1 MSLVIGVE
9 RKRMKVILDIETDG
23 FNPSK
28 IHCIVAKDID
38 TNLVTVFDP
47 DTMYS
52 FNSWAKKVD
61 KFIMHNGLSF
71 DAPVL
76 NRLLGT
82 GITPDKIIDTL
93 ILSQLFN
100 PIREKGHSLKAWG
113 EKLNMLKGGEDVNFS
128 KYDFNMLNYCKQDVE
143 ITHAVYN
150 ELVKESNGFSQESSD
165 LEHNIRLIL
174 DQQEKNGFAFDMMKA
189 QQLLAKLKEDIY
201 DLEQWSLEEFEPTI
215 VEMKTK
221 TKEIPFNIGSRQQIA
236 DRLMKKGWKP
246 KQFTDKKNIIINEAV
261 LKTIKEP
268 ELKLTAERFSKYF
281 LLQKRAVMVE
291 SWIDA
296 CDNDN
301 RVHGKVMTLRTI
313 TGRMAHNSP
322 NMAQVP
328 AVYSPYGKDCRG
340 LWTISDPMKY
350 KLVGTDASG
359 LELRCLAHYLNDTT
373 YTDEILN
380 GDIHTKNMELAGL
393 ANRDQAKTFI
403 YAFLYGAGAEKIGKI
418 VGAGKEQG
426 NSLIKR
432 FLSNLPSLRRLREQ
446 VESVSRRGKIKAID
460 GRYLKVR
467 SPHSALNTLLQGAGA
482 IVCKQWLLHIIT
494 RVYNKKLDAKLVAS
508 VHDEY
513 QFEVANK
520 DVNEFC
526 SITKIA
532 MKETEKTLKLRC
544 PLDNDYKVGVTWAE
558 TH

>member
-1 MSLVIGVE
+1 
-9 RKRMKVILDIETDG
+9 MKVILDIETDG

-28 IHCIVAKDID
+28 IHCIVAKNVD

-100 PIREKGHSLKAWG
+100 PIREKGHSLRAWG

-150 ELVKESNGFSQESSD
+150 ELIKESNGFSQESSD

-221 TKEIPFNIGSRQQIA
+221 TKEISFNIGSRQQIA

-432 FLSNLPSLRRLREQ
+432 FLSNLPSLKRLREQ

>member
-1 MSLVIGVE
+1 
-9 RKRMKVILDIETDG
+9 MKVILDIETDG

-28 IHCIVAKDID
+28 IHCIVAKNVD

-100 PIREKGHSLKAWG
+100 PIREKGHSLRAWG

-150 ELVKESNGFSQESSD
+150 ELIKESNGFSQESSD

-291 SWIDA
+291 SWINA

-432 FLSNLPSLRRLREQ
+432 FLSNLPSLKRLREQ
-446 VESVSRRGKIKAID
+446 VEKVSRRGKIKAID

>member
-1 MSLVIGVE
+1 MIVV
-9 RKRMKVILDIETDG
+9 LDIETDG

-28 IHCIVAKDID
+28 IHCIVAKDVS
-38 TNLVTVFDP
+38 TNTVYVWDSSN
-47 DTMYS
+47 MYG
-52 FNSWAKKVD
+52 FKSWAKDID

-76 NRLLGT
+76 NRLLDAEILPGN
-82 GITPDKIIDTL
+82 IVDTL

-100 PIREKGHSLKAWG
+100 PIREKGHGLKAWG
-113 EKLNMLKGGEDVNFS
+113 EKLNMLKGGEGVNFL
-128 KYDFNMLNYCKQDVE
+128 KYNKAMLDYCKQDVE
-143 ITHAVYN
+143 ITHAVYK
-150 ELVKESNGFSQESSD
+150 ELLKESKGFTKESID
-165 LEHNIRLIL
+165 LEHDIRLII
-174 DQQEKNGFAFDMMKA
+174 DQQEKNGFAFDIRKA
-189 QQLLAKLKEDIY
+189 QELLAKLKDDIY
-201 DLEQWSLEEFEPTI
+201 DLEQWSLEEFDPTI

-236 DRLMKKGWKP
+236 DRLMKRGWKP
-246 KQFTDKKNIIINEAV
+246 KQYTDKKNIIINETV

-291 SWIDA
+291 SWIEA
-296 CDNDN
+296 CDDTN
-301 RVHGKVMTLRTI
+301 RVHGRVMTLRTV

-359 LELRCLAHYLNDTT
+359 LELRCLAHYLNDTN

-380 GDIHTKNMELAGL
+380 GDIHTKNMELAGIKD
-393 ANRDQAKTFI
+393 RDQAKTFI

-426 NSLIKR
+426 NVLINR
-432 FLSNLPSLRRLREQ
+432 FLSNLPSLKRLRSQ
-446 VESVSRRGKIKAID
+446 VENAGYRGKIKAID

-482 IVCKQWLLHIIT
+482 IICKHWLLRIT
-494 RVYNKKLDAKLVAS
+494 HRVYNKKLDVKLVAS

-520 DVNEFC
+520 DVEDFC

-532 MKETEKTLKLRC
+532 MKETENLLKLRC

>member
-1 MSLVIGVE
+1 
-9 RKRMKVILDIETDG
+9 MKVILDIETDG
-23 FNPSK
+23 FNPTVV
-28 IHCIVAKDID
+28 HCIVAKNID
-38 TNLVTVFDP
+38 TNVVTVFDP
-47 DTMYS
+47 NSMYS
-52 FNSWAKKVD
+52 FKNWSKGVD

-76 NRLLGT
+76 NKLLDAEISPG
-82 GITPDKIIDTL
+82 KIIDTL

-100 PIREKGHSLKAWG
+100 PIREKGHGLRAWG
-113 EKLNMLKGGEDVNFS
+113 EKLNMLKGGEGVNFS
-128 KYDFNMLNYCKQDVE
+128 KYNQAMLDYCKQDVE
-143 ITHAVYN
+143 ITHAVYK
-150 ELVKESNGFSQESSD
+150 ELLKESKGFTKESID
-165 LEHNIRLIL
+165 LEHDIRLII
-174 DQQEKNGFAFDMMKA
+174 DQQEKNGFAFNIQKA
-189 QQLLAKLKEDIY
+189 QELLAKLKDDIY

-236 DRLMKKGWKP
+236 DRLMKRGWKP
-246 KQFTDKKNIIINEAV
+246 KQFTDKENIIINEAV

-268 ELKLTAERFSKYF
+268 ELKLTAERFAKYF

-291 SWIDA
+291 SWIEA
-296 CDNDN
+296 CDDSNK
-301 RVHGKVMTLRTI
+301 VHGKVMTLRTI

-328 AVYSPYGKDCRG
+328 ATYSPYGKECRG
-340 LWTISDPMKY
+340 LWTVSDTTKY

-359 LELRCLAHYLNDTT
+359 LELRCLAHYLNDTN

-380 GDIHTKNMELAGL
+380 GDIHTKNMELAGIKD
-393 ANRDQAKTFI
+393 RDQAKTFI

-418 VGAGKEQG
+418 VGAGKQQG
-426 NSLIKR
+426 NVLINR
-432 FLSNLPSLRRLREQ
+432 FLSNLPSLKRLRSQ
-446 VESVSRRGKIKAID
+446 VESAGYKGRIKAID

-482 IVCKQWLLHIIT
+482 IICKHWLLRIIH
-494 RVYNKKLDAKLVAS
+494 RVYNKKLDVKLVAS

-513 QFEVANK
+513 QFEVHNK
-520 DVNEFC
+520 DISEFC
-526 SITKIA
+526 NITKIA
-532 MKETEKTLKLRC
+532 MKETENLLKLRC

>member
-1 MSLVIGVE
+1 
-9 RKRMKVILDIETDG
+9 MKVILDIETDG

-28 IHCIVAKDID
+28 IHCIVAKNVD

-100 PIREKGHSLKAWG
+100 PIREKGHSLRAWG

-150 ELVKESNGFSQESSD
+150 ELIKESNGFSQESSD

-221 TKEIPFNIGSRQQIA
+221 TKEISFNIGSRQQIA

-291 SWIDA
+291 SWINA

-359 LELRCLAHYLNDTT
+359 LELRCLAHYLNDTN

>member
-1 MSLVIGVE
+1 
-9 RKRMKVILDIETDG
+9 
-23 FNPSK
+23 
-28 IHCIVAKDID
+28 
-38 TNLVTVFDP
+38 
-47 DTMYS
+47 MYS
-52 FNSWAKKVD
+52 FNNWAKNVD

-71 DAPVL
+71 DAPVM

-82 GITPDKIIDTL
+82 NITPDKIIDTL

-113 EKLNMLKGGEDVNFS
+113 EKLNMPKGGEDVNFS
-128 KYDFNMLNYCKQDVE
+128 TYDFNMLQYCKQDVE

-150 ELVKESNGFSQESSD
+150 HLVNESKGFSQESVN
-165 LEHNIRLIL
+165 LEHTIRLII
-174 DQQEKNGFAFDMMKA
+174 DQQEKNGFAFNMQKA
-189 QQLLAKLKEDIY
+189 QELLAKLKDDIY
-201 DLEQWSLEEFEPTI
+201 DLEQWALEEFEPTI

-236 DRLMKKGWKP
+236 DRLMKRGWKP

-268 ELKLTAERFSKYF
+268 ELKLTAERFAKYF

-291 SWIDA
+291 SWIEA

-328 AVYSPYGKDCRG
+328 ATYSPYGKDCRG

-359 LELRCLAHYLNDTT
+359 LELRCLAHYLNDTN

-380 GDIHTKNMELAGL
+380 GDIHTKNMELAGIKD
-393 ANRDQAKTFI
+393 RDQAKTFI

-426 NSLIKR
+426 NLLINR
-432 FLSNLPSLRRLREQ
+432 FLSNLPSLKRLRGQ
-446 VESVSRRGKIKAID
+446 VENAGKRGKIKAID

-482 IVCKQWLLHIIT
+482 IICKQWLLHIMK
-494 RVYNKKLDAKLVAS
+494 RVYSKKLDVKLVAS

-513 QFEVANK
+513 QFEVANT
-520 DVNEFC
+520 DVGEFC
-526 SITKIA
+526 NITKVAI
-532 MKETEKTLKLRC
+532 KETETTLKLRC
-544 PLDNDYKVGVTWAE
+544 PLDNDYKVGLTWAE

>member
-1 MSLVIGVE
+1 ME
-9 RKRMKVILDIETDG
+9 QMKVVLDIETDG

-28 IHCIVAKDID
+28 IHCIVAKDIN
-38 TNLVTVFDP
+38 TNTVTIWDSGN
-47 DTMYS
+47 MYG
-52 FNSWAKKVD
+52 FKNWAKGVD
-61 KFIMHNGLSF
+61 TFIMHNGLSF

-76 NRLLGT
+76 NRLLDAEILPGN
-82 GITPDKIIDTL
+82 IVDTL

-113 EKLNMLKGGEDVNFS
+113 EKLNMLKGGEGVNFS
-128 KYDFNMLNYCKQDVE
+128 KYNQAMLDYCKQDVE
-143 ITHAVYN
+143 ITHAVYK
-150 ELVKESNGFSQESSD
+150 ELLKESKGFSKESID
-165 LEHNIRLIL
+165 LEHDIRLIL
-174 DQQEKNGFAFDMMKA
+174 DQQEKNGFAFDIKKA
-189 QQLLAKLKEDIY
+189 QELLAKLKDDIY

-236 DRLMKKGWKP
+236 DRLMKRGWKP
-246 KQFTDKKNIIINEAV
+246 KQFTDKDNIIINEAV

-268 ELKLTAERFSKYF
+268 NLKITAERFAKYF

-291 SWIDA
+291 SWIEA
-296 CDNDN
+296 CDESNK
-301 RVHGKVMTLRTI
+301 VHGKVMTLRTV

-328 AVYSPYGKDCRG
+328 ATYSPYGKECRS
-340 LWTISDPMKY
+340 LWTVSDTTKY

-359 LELRCLAHYLNDTT
+359 LELRCLAHYLNDVS

-380 GDIHTKNMELAGL
+380 GDIHTKNMELAGIK
-393 ANRDQAKTFI
+393 NRDQAKTFI
-403 YAFLYGAGAEKIGKI
+403 YAFLYGAGPDKIGKI

-426 NSLIKR
+426 KMLIKR
-432 FLSNLPSLRRLREQ
+432 FLSNLPALRRLREQ
-446 VESVSRRGKIKAID
+446 VENAGRRGKIKAID

-467 SPHSALNTLLQGAGA
+467 NAHSALNTLLQGAGA
-482 IVCKQWLLHIIT
+482 IICKHWLLRIT
-494 RVYNKKLDAKLVAS
+494 HRVYNKKLDVKLVAS

-520 DVNEFC
+520 DVGEFC
-526 SITKIA
+526 SITKIGI
-532 MKETEKTLKLRC
+532 KETENLLKLRC

>member
-1 MSLVIGVE
+1 
-9 RKRMKVILDIETDG
+9 MKVVLDIETDG

-28 IHCIVAKDID
+28 IHCIVAKDVA
-38 TNLVTVFDP
+38 TNTVYVWDASN
-47 DTMYS
+47 MYG
-52 FNSWAKKVD
+52 FKSWTKDVD

-76 NRLLGT
+76 NRLLGI
-82 GITPDKIIDTL
+82 GIAPDKIIDTL

-100 PIREKGHSLKAWG
+100 PIREKGHSLRAWG

-128 KYDFNMLNYCKQDVE
+128 KYDFNMLKYCKQDVE

-174 DQQEKNGFAFDMMKA
+174 DQQEKNGFAFNMMKA

-201 DLEQWSLEEFEPTI
+201 DLEQWSLEEFQPTI

-291 SWIDA
+291 SWINA

>member
-1 MSLVIGVE
+1 
-9 RKRMKVILDIETDG
+9 MKVVLDIETDG

-28 IHCIVAKDID
+28 VHCIVAKDIN
-38 TNLVTVFDP
+38 TNVVTVFDP
-47 DTMYS
+47 STMYS
-52 FNSWAKKVD
+52 FNNWAKQVD

-71 DAPVL
+71 DVPVL
-76 NRLLGT
+76 NRLLNSNILPG
-82 GITPDKIIDTL
+82 DVIDTL

-100 PIREKGHSLKAWG
+100 PIREKGHSLRAWG

-128 KYDFNMLNYCKQDVE
+128 KYDYNMLKYCKQDVE

-150 ELVKESNGFSQESSD
+150 ELVKE
-165 LEHNIRLIL
+165 
-174 DQQEKNGFAFDMMKA
+174 
-189 QQLLAKLKEDIY
+189 IY

-236 DRLMKKGWKP
+236 DRLIKRGWKP
-246 KQFTDKKNIIINEAV
+246 KQFTDKENIIINEAV

-268 ELKLTAERFSKYF
+268 ELKLIAERFAKYF

-291 SWIDA
+291 SWIEA
-296 CDNDN
+296 CDENN
-301 RVHGKVMTLRTI
+301 KVHGRVMTLRTI

-328 AVYSPYGKDCRG
+328 ATYSPYGKECRN
-340 LWTISDPMKY
+340 LWTVSDPTKY

-359 LELRCLAHYLNDTT
+359 LELRCLAHYLNDTN

-380 GDIHTKNMELAGL
+380 GDIHTKNMELAGIK
-393 ANRDQAKTFI
+393 NRDQAKTFI

-426 NSLIKR
+426 NMLIKR
-432 FLSNLPSLRRLREQ
+432 FLSNLPSLKRLREQ
-446 VESVSRRGKIKAID
+446 VETAGRRGRILAID

-467 SPHSALNTLLQGAGA
+467 SAHSALNTLLQGAGA
-482 IVCKQWLLHIIT
+482 IICKHWLLRMTH
-494 RVYNKKLDAKLVAS
+494 RVYNKKLDVKLVAS

-520 DVNEFC
+520 DVGEFC

-532 MKETEKTLKLRC
+532 IKETENLLKLRC
-544 PLDNDYKVGVTWAE
+544 PLDNDYKVGVTWTE

>member
-1 MSLVIGVE
+1 
-9 RKRMKVILDIETDG
+9 MKVVLDIETDG

-28 IHCIVAKDID
+28 IHCIVAKDVS
-38 TNLVTVFDP
+38 TNTVYVWDSSN
-47 DTMYS
+47 MYG
-52 FNSWAKKVD
+52 FKSWTKDVD

-76 NRLLGT
+76 NRLLGI
-82 GITPDKIIDTL
+82 GIAPDKIIDTL

-100 PIREKGHSLKAWG
+100 PIREKGHSLRAWG

-128 KYDFNMLNYCKQDVE
+128 KYDFNMLKYCKQDVE

-150 ELVKESNGFSQESSD
+150 ALVKESNGFSQESSD

-174 DQQEKNGFAFDMMKA
+174 DQQEKNGFAFNMMKA

-201 DLEQWSLEEFEPTI
+201 DLEQWSLEEFKPTI

-291 SWIDA
+291 SWINA

>member
-1 MSLVIGVE
+1 
-9 RKRMKVILDIETDG
+9 MKVILDIETDG

-28 IHCIVAKDID
+28 IHCIVAKNID
-38 TNLVTVFDP
+38 TNVVTVFDP
-47 DTMYS
+47 DSMYS
-52 FNSWAKKVD
+52 FNNWAKNVD

-71 DAPVL
+71 DAPVM

-82 GITPDKIIDTL
+82 NITPDKIIDTL

-128 KYDFNMLNYCKQDVE
+128 TYDFNMLQYCKQDVE

-150 ELVKESNGFSQESSD
+150 HLVTESKGFSQESVN
-165 LEHNIRLIL
+165 LEHTIRLII
-174 DQQEKNGFAFDMMKA
+174 DQQEKNGFAFNMQKA
-189 QQLLAKLKEDIY
+189 QELLAKLKDDIY

-221 TKEIPFNIGSRQQIA
+221 TTEIPFNIGSRQQIA
-236 DRLMKKGWKP
+236 DRLMKRGWKP

-268 ELKLTAERFSKYF
+268 ELKLTAERFAKYF

-291 SWIDA
+291 SWIEA

-328 AVYSPYGKDCRG
+328 ATYSPYGKDCRG

-359 LELRCLAHYLNDTT
+359 LELRCLAHYLNDTN

-380 GDIHTKNMELAGL
+380 GDIHTKNMELAGIKD
-393 ANRDQAKTFI
+393 RDQAKTFI

-426 NSLIKR
+426 NLLINR
-432 FLSNLPSLRRLREQ
+432 FLSNLPSLKRLRGQ
-446 VESVSRRGKIKAID
+446 VENAGKRGKIKAID

-482 IVCKQWLLHIIT
+482 IICKQWLLHIMK
-494 RVYNKKLDAKLVAS
+494 RVYSKKLDAKLVAS

-513 QFEVANK
+513 QFEVANQ
-520 DVNEFC
+520 DVGEFC
-526 SITKIA
+526 NITKVAI
-532 MKETEKTLKLRC
+532 KETETTLKLRC
-544 PLDNDYKVGVTWAE
+544 PLDNDYKVGLTWAE

>member
-1 MSLVIGVE
+1 MQVV
-9 RKRMKVILDIETDG
+9 LDIETDG

-28 IHCIVAKDID
+28 IHCIVVKNID

-47 DTMYS
+47 DHLYS
-52 FNSWAKKVD
+52 FNSWSKNVD

-71 DAPVL
+71 DAPIL

-82 GITPDKIIDTL
+82 NIKPDRIIDTL

-100 PIREKGHSLKAWG
+100 PLRDKGHSLKAWG
-113 EKLNMLKGGEDVNFS
+113 EKLNMLKGGEGVNFLV
-128 KYDFNMLNYCKQDVE
+128 YNQAMLDYCKQDVE
-143 ITHAVYN
+143 ITHAVYKELIN
-150 ELVKESNGFSQESSD
+150 ESKGFSKESVD
-165 LEHNIRLIL
+165 LEHKVRLIL
-174 DQQEKNGFAFDMMKA
+174 NQQENNGFAFNMRKA
-189 QQLLAKLKEDIY
+189 QELRAKLRDDLH

-236 DRLMKKGWKP
+236 DRLIKRGWKP
-246 KQFTDKKNIIINEAV
+246 SQYTDKDNIIMNESV

-268 ELKLTAERFSKYF
+268 SLKVIAERFAKYF
-281 LLQKRAVMVE
+281 LLQKRVVMIE
-291 SWIDA
+291 AWIDA
-296 CDNDN
+296 CQEDE
-301 RVHGKVMTLRTI
+301 RVHGRVMTLRTV

-328 AVYSPYGKDCRG
+328 ATYSPYGKDCRN
-340 LWTISDPMKY
+340 LWTVSDPVRY

-359 LELRCLAHYLNDTT
+359 LELRCLAHYLKDTT

-380 GDIHTKNMELAGL
+380 GDIHTKNMELAGIKD
-393 ANRDQAKTFI
+393 RDQAKTFI
-403 YAFLYGAGAEKIGKI
+403 YAFLYGAGPDKIGKI

-426 NSLIKR
+426 KILIKR
-432 FLSNLPSLRRLREQ
+432 FLSNLPALKRLREQ
-446 VESVSRRGKIKAID
+446 VEDAGKRGRIKAID

-467 SPHSALNTLLQGAGA
+467 SVHSALNTLLQGAGA
-482 IVCKQWLLHIIT
+482 IICKQWLVHIMS
-494 RVYNKKLDAKLVAS
+494 RVYQKNLGVKLVAS

-513 QFEVANK
+513 QFEVLNK
-520 DVNEFC
+520 DVGDFC
-526 SITKIA
+526 AITKIA
-532 MKETEKTLKLRC
+532 MKETEQTLKLRC
-544 PLDNDYKVGVTWAE
+544 PLDNDYKVGTTWTE

>member
-1 MSLVIGVE
+1 MQVV
-9 RKRMKVILDIETDG
+9 LDIETDG

-28 IHCIVAKDID
+28 IHCIVVKNID

-47 DTMYS
+47 DHLYS
-52 FNSWAKKVD
+52 FNSWSKNVD

-71 DAPVL
+71 DAPIL

-82 GITPDKIIDTL
+82 NIKPDRIIDTL

-100 PIREKGHSLKAWG
+100 PLRDKGHSLKAWG
-113 EKLNMLKGGEDVNFS
+113 EKLNMLKGGEGVNFLV
-128 KYDFNMLNYCKQDVE
+128 YNQAMLDYCKQDVE
-143 ITHAVYN
+143 ITHAVYKELIN
-150 ELVKESNGFSQESSD
+150 ESKGFSKESVD
-165 LEHNIRLIL
+165 LEHKVRLIL
-174 DQQEKNGFAFDMMKA
+174 NQQENNGFAFNMRKA
-189 QQLLAKLKEDIY
+189 QELRAKLRDDLH

-236 DRLMKKGWKP
+236 DRLIKRGWKP
-246 KQFTDKKNIIINEAV
+246 SQYTDKDNIIMNESV

-268 ELKLTAERFSKYF
+268 SLKVIAERFAKYF
-281 LLQKRAVMVE
+281 LLQKRVVMIE
-291 SWIDA
+291 AWIDA
-296 CDNDN
+296 CQEDE
-301 RVHGKVMTLRTI
+301 RVHGRVMTLRTV

-328 AVYSPYGKDCRG
+328 ATYSPYGKDCRN
-340 LWTISDPMKY
+340 LWTVSDPVRY

-359 LELRCLAHYLNDTT
+359 LELRCLAHYLKDTT

-380 GDIHTKNMELAGL
+380 GDIHTKNMELAGIKD
-393 ANRDQAKTFI
+393 RDQAKTFI
-403 YAFLYGAGAEKIGKI
+403 YAFLYGAGPDKIGKI

-426 NSLIKR
+426 KILIKR
-432 FLSNLPSLRRLREQ
+432 FLSNLPALKRLREQ
-446 VESVSRRGKIKAID
+446 VEDAGRRGRIKAID

-467 SPHSALNTLLQGAGA
+467 SAHSALNTLLQGAGA
-482 IVCKQWLLHIIT
+482 IICKQWLVHIMS
-494 RVYNKKLDAKLVAS
+494 RVYQKNLGVKLVAS

-513 QFEVANK
+513 QFEVLNK
-520 DVNEFC
+520 DVGDFC
-526 SITKIA
+526 AITKIA
-532 MKETEKTLKLRC
+532 MKETEQTLKLRC
-544 PLDNDYKVGVTWAE
+544 PLDNDYKVGTTWTE

>member
-1 MSLVIGVE
+1 
-9 RKRMKVILDIETDG
+9 
-23 FNPSK
+23 
-28 IHCIVAKDID
+28 
-38 TNLVTVFDP
+38 
-47 DTMYS
+47 
-52 FNSWAKKVD
+52 
-61 KFIMHNGLSF
+61 
-71 DAPVL
+71 
-76 NRLLGT
+76 
-82 GITPDKIIDTL
+82 
-93 ILSQLFN
+93 LFN

-113 EKLNMLKGGEDVNFS
+113 EKLNMLKGGEGVNFS
-128 KYDFNMLNYCKQDVE
+128 KYNQAMLDYCKQDVE
-143 ITHAVYN
+143 ITHAVYK
-150 ELVKESNGFSQESSD
+150 ELLKESKGFSKESID
-165 LEHNIRLIL
+165 LEHDIRLIL
-174 DQQEKNGFAFDMMKA
+174 DQQEKNGFAFDIQKA
-189 QQLLAKLKEDIY
+189 QELLAKLKDDIY

-236 DRLMKKGWKP
+236 DRLMKRGWKP
-246 KQFTDKKNIIINEAV
+246 KQFTDKDNIIINEAV

-268 ELKLTAERFSKYF
+268 NLKITAERFAKYF

-296 CDNDN
+296 CDENN
-301 RVHGKVMTLRTI
+301 KVHGKVMTLRTV

-328 AVYSPYGKDCRG
+328 ATYSPYGKECRS
-340 LWTISDPMKY
+340 LWTVSDTTKY

-359 LELRCLAHYLNDTT
+359 LELRCLAHYLNDVS

-380 GDIHTKNMELAGL
+380 GDIHTKNMELAGIK
-393 ANRDQAKTFI
+393 NRDQAKTFI
-403 YAFLYGAGAEKIGKI
+403 YAFLYGAGPDKIGKI

-426 NSLIKR
+426 KMLIKR
-432 FLSNLPSLRRLREQ
+432 FLSNLPALKRLREQ
-446 VESVSRRGKIKAID
+446 VENAGRRGKIKAID

-467 SPHSALNTLLQGAGA
+467 NAHSALNTLLQGAGA
-482 IVCKQWLLHIIT
+482 IICKHWLLRMTH
-494 RVYNKKLDAKLVAS
+494 RVYYKKLDVKLVAS

-520 DVNEFC
+520 DVGEFC

-532 MKETEKTLKLRC
+532 IKETEDLLKLRC
-544 PLDNDYKVGVTWAE
+544 PLDNDYKVGITWAE

>member
-1 MSLVIGVE
+1 MQVV
-9 RKRMKVILDIETDG
+9 LDIETDG

-28 IHCIVAKDID
+28 IHCIVAKNID

-47 DTMYS
+47 DRLYS
-52 FNSWAKKVD
+52 FNSWSKNVD

-71 DAPVL
+71 DAPIL

-82 GITPDKIIDTL
+82 TIKPDRIIDTL

-100 PIREKGHSLKAWG
+100 PLRDKGHSLKAWG
-113 EKLNMLKGGEDVNFS
+113 EKLNMLKGGDGVNFLV
-128 KYDFNMLNYCKQDVE
+128 YNEAMLDYCKQDVE
-143 ITHAVYN
+143 ITHAVYKELIN
-150 ELVKESNGFSQESSD
+150 ESKGFSKESVD
-165 LEHNIRLIL
+165 LEHKVRLIL
-174 DQQEKNGFAFDMMKA
+174 NQQENNGFAFNMRKA
-189 QQLLAKLKEDIY
+189 QELRAKLRDDLH

-236 DRLMKKGWKP
+236 DRLIKRGWKP
-246 KQFTDKKNIIINEAV
+246 SQYTDKDNIIMNESV

-268 ELKLTAERFSKYF
+268 SLKVIAERFAKYF
-281 LLQKRAVMVE
+281 LLQKRVVMIE
-291 SWIDA
+291 AWIDA
-296 CDNDN
+296 CQEDE
-301 RVHGKVMTLRTI
+301 RVHGRVMTLRTV

-328 AVYSPYGKDCRG
+328 ATYSPYGKDCRN
-340 LWTISDPMKY
+340 LWTVSDPVRY

-359 LELRCLAHYLNDTT
+359 LELRCLAHYLKDTT

-380 GDIHTKNMELAGL
+380 GDIHTKNMELAGIKD
-393 ANRDQAKTFI
+393 RDQAKTFI
-403 YAFLYGAGAEKIGKI
+403 YAFLYGAGPDKIGKI

-426 NSLIKR
+426 KILIKR
-432 FLSNLPSLRRLREQ
+432 FLSNLPALKRLREQ
-446 VESVSRRGKIKAID
+446 VEDAGKRGRIKAID

-467 SPHSALNTLLQGAGA
+467 SVHSALNTLLQGAGA
-482 IVCKQWLLHIIT
+482 IICKQWLVHIMS
-494 RVYNKKLDAKLVAS
+494 RVYQKNLGVKLVAS

-513 QFEVANK
+513 QFEVLNK
-520 DVNEFC
+520 DVGDFC
-526 SITKIA
+526 AITKIA
-532 MKETEKTLKLRC
+532 MKETEQTLKLRC
-544 PLDNDYKVGVTWAE
+544 PLDNDYKVGATWAE

>member
-1 MSLVIGVE
+1 
-9 RKRMKVILDIETDG
+9 MKVVLDIETDG

-38 TNLVTVFDP
+38 TNIVYVWDSSN
-47 DTMYS
+47 MYG
-52 FNSWAKKVD
+52 FKSWAKDVD

-76 NRLLGT
+76 NKLLDADILPGN
-82 GITPDKIIDTL
+82 IVDTL

-113 EKLNMLKGGEDVNFS
+113 EKLNMLKGGKDVNFF
-128 KYDFNMLNYCKQDVE
+128 KYNQAMLDYCKQDVE

-150 ELVKESNGFSQESSD
+150 ELKKESKGFTKESID
-165 LEHNIRLIL
+165 LEHDIRLIL
-174 DQQEKNGFAFDMMKA
+174 DQQEKNGFAFNIRKA
-189 QQLLAKLKEDIY
+189 QELLAKLKDDIY

-236 DRLMKKGWKP
+236 DRLMKRGWKP
-246 KQFTDKKNIIINEAV
+246 KQFTDKDNIIINETV

-268 ELKLTAERFSKYF
+268 ELKLTAERFAKYF

-291 SWIDA
+291 SWIEA
-296 CDNDN
+296 CDKSN
-301 RVHGKVMTLRTI
+301 RVHGKVMTLRTV

-328 AVYSPYGKDCRG
+328 ATYSPYGKECRG
-340 LWTISDPMKY
+340 LWTISDAMNY

-359 LELRCLAHYLNDTT
+359 LELRCLAHYLNDTS

-380 GDIHTKNMELAGL
+380 GDIHTKNMELAGIK
-393 ANRDQAKTFI
+393 NRDQAKTFI

-418 VGAGKEQG
+418 IGAGKEQG
-426 NSLIKR
+426 NVLINR
-432 FLSNLPSLRRLREQ
+432 FLSNLPSLKRLRSQ
-446 VESVSRRGKIKAID
+446 VENAGYRGKIKAID

-467 SPHSALNTLLQGAGA
+467 SAHSALNTLLQGAGA
-482 IVCKQWLLHIIT
+482 IICKHWLLRIT
-494 RVYNKKLDAKLVAS
+494 HRVYNKKLNVKLVAS

-513 QFEVANK
+513 QFEVHNK
-520 DVNEFC
+520 DISEFC

-532 MKETEKTLKLRC
+532 MKETENLLKLRC
-544 PLDNDYKVGVTWAE
+544 PLDNDYKVGTTWAE

>member
-1 MSLVIGVE
+1 
-9 RKRMKVILDIETDG
+9 MKVVLDIETDG

-28 IHCIVAKDID
+28 IHCIVAKDIN
-38 TNLVTVFDP
+38 TNTVTIWDSGN
-47 DTMYS
+47 MYG
-52 FNSWAKKVD
+52 FKNWAKGVD
-61 KFIMHNGLSF
+61 TFIMHNGLSF

-76 NRLLGT
+76 NRLLDAEILPGN
-82 GITPDKIIDTL
+82 IVDTL

-113 EKLNMLKGGEDVNFS
+113 EKLNMLKGGEGVNFS
-128 KYDFNMLNYCKQDVE
+128 KYNQAMLDYCKQDVE
-143 ITHAVYN
+143 ITHAVYK
-150 ELVKESNGFSQESSD
+150 ELLKESKGFSKESID
-165 LEHNIRLIL
+165 LEHDIRLIL
-174 DQQEKNGFAFDMMKA
+174 DQQEKNGFAFDIKKA
-189 QQLLAKLKEDIY
+189 QELLAKLKDDIY
-201 DLEQWSLEEFEPTI
+201 DLDL
-215 VEMKTK
+215 
-221 TKEIPFNIGSRQQIA
+221 A
-236 DRLMKKGWKP
+236 DRLMKRGWKP
-246 KQFTDKKNIIINEAV
+246 KQFTDKDNIIINEAV

-268 ELKLTAERFSKYF
+268 NLKITAERFAKYF

-291 SWIDA
+291 SWIEA
-296 CDNDN
+296 CDESNK
-301 RVHGKVMTLRTI
+301 VHGKVMTLRTV

-328 AVYSPYGKDCRG
+328 ATYSPYGKECRS
-340 LWTISDPMKY
+340 LWTVSDTTKY

-359 LELRCLAHYLNDTT
+359 LELRCLAHYLNDVS

-380 GDIHTKNMELAGL
+380 GDIHTKNMELAGIK
-393 ANRDQAKTFI
+393 NRDQAKTFI
-403 YAFLYGAGAEKIGKI
+403 YAFLYGAGPDKIGKI

-426 NSLIKR
+426 KMLIKR
-432 FLSNLPSLRRLREQ
+432 FLSNLPALRRLREQ
-446 VESVSRRGKIKAID
+446 VENAGRRGKIKAID

-467 SPHSALNTLLQGAGA
+467 NAHSALNTLLQGAGA
-482 IVCKQWLLHIIT
+482 IICKHWLLRIT
-494 RVYNKKLDAKLVAS
+494 HRVYYKKLDVKLVAS

-520 DVNEFC
+520 DVGEFC

-532 MKETEKTLKLRC
+532 IKETENLLKLRC

>member
-1 MSLVIGVE
+1 
-9 RKRMKVILDIETDG
+9 MKVVLDIETDG
-23 FNPSK
+23 FNPTK
-28 IHCIVAKDID
+28 VHCIVAKDIT
-38 TNLVTVFDP
+38 TNTVTVFDP
-47 DTMYS
+47 STMYG
-52 FNSWAKKVD
+52 FNNWAKQVD

-82 GITPDKIIDTL
+82 EIAPGKIIDTL

-113 EKLNMLKGGEDVNFS
+113 EKLNMLKGGEDVNFF
-128 KYDFNMLNYCKQDVE
+128 KYDKAMLDYCKQDVE
-143 ITHAVYN
+143 ITHAVYK
-150 ELVKESNGFSQESSD
+150 ELVKESEGFSQESVD
-165 LEHNIRLIL
+165 LEHDIRLII

-189 QQLLAKLKEDIY
+189 QQLLATLKDDIY

-261 LKTIKEP
+261 LKKIKEP

-291 SWIDA
+291 SWIEA

-322 NMAQVP
+322 NMAQIP
-328 AVYSPYGKDCRG
+328 AVYSPYGKACRG
-340 LWTISDPMKY
+340 LWTVSDITKY

-359 LELRCLAHYLNDTT
+359 LELRCLAHYLNDTN

-393 ANRDQAKTFI
+393 EGRAQAKTFI
-403 YAFLYGAGAEKIGKI
+403 YAFLYGAGPEKIGKI
-418 VGAGKEQG
+418 VGEGRDKG
-426 NSLIKR
+426 NILINR
-432 FLSNLPSLRRLREQ
+432 FLSNLPALKRLRNQ
-446 VESVSRRGKIKAID
+446 VENASRRGKIKAID

-467 SPHSALNTLLQGAGA
+467 STHSALNTLLQGAGA
-482 IVCKQWLLHIIT
+482 IICKQWLLHIIK
-494 RVYNKKLDAKLVAS
+494 RVYNKKLDVKLVAS

-513 QFEVANK
+513 QFEVANE

-532 MKETEKTLKLRC
+532 MKETEKTLNLRC
-544 PLDNDYKVGVTWAE
+544 PLDNDYKVGVTWKE

>member
-1 MSLVIGVE
+1 
-9 RKRMKVILDIETDG
+9 MKVVLDIETDG

-38 TNLVTVFDP
+38 TNIVYVWDSSNIYGFK
-47 DTMYS
+47 
-52 FNSWAKKVD
+52 NWAKGVD
-61 KFIMHNGLSF
+61 TFIMHNGLSF

-76 NRLLGT
+76 NKLLDADILPGN
-82 GITPDKIIDTL
+82 IVDTL

-113 EKLNMLKGGEDVNFS
+113 EKLNMLKGGKDVNFF
-128 KYDFNMLNYCKQDVE
+128 KYNQAMLDYCKQDVE

-150 ELVKESNGFSQESSD
+150 ELKKESKGFTKESID
-165 LEHNIRLIL
+165 LEHDIRLIL
-174 DQQEKNGFAFDMMKA
+174 DQQEKNGFAFNIQKA
-189 QQLLAKLKEDIY
+189 QELLAKLKDDIY

-236 DRLMKKGWKP
+236 DRLMKRGWKP
-246 KQFTDKKNIIINEAV
+246 KQFTDKDNIIINEAV

-268 ELKLTAERFSKYF
+268 ELKLTAERFAKYF

-291 SWIDA
+291 SWIEA
-296 CDNDN
+296 CDKSN
-301 RVHGKVMTLRTI
+301 RVHGKVMTLRTV

-328 AVYSPYGKDCRG
+328 ATYSPYGKECRG
-340 LWTISDPMKY
+340 LWTVSDAMNY

-359 LELRCLAHYLNDTT
+359 LELRCLAHYLNDTS

-380 GDIHTKNMELAGL
+380 GDIHTKNMELAGIK
-393 ANRDQAKTFI
+393 NRDQAKTFI

-418 VGAGKEQG
+418 IGAGKEQG
-426 NSLIKR
+426 NVLINR
-432 FLSNLPSLRRLREQ
+432 FLSNLPSLKRLRSQ
-446 VESVSRRGKIKAID
+446 VENAGYRGKIKAID

-467 SPHSALNTLLQGAGA
+467 SAHSALNTLLQGAGA
-482 IVCKQWLLHIIT
+482 IICKHWLLRIT
-494 RVYNKKLDAKLVAS
+494 HRVYNKKLDVRLVAS

-513 QFEVANK
+513 QFEVHNK
-520 DVNEFC
+520 DISEFC

-532 MKETEKTLKLRC
+532 MKETENLLKLRC
-544 PLDNDYKVGVTWAE
+544 PLDNDYKVGTTWAE

>member
-1 MSLVIGVE
+1 
-9 RKRMKVILDIETDG
+9 MKVVLDIETDG

-28 IHCIVAKDID
+28 IHCIVAKDVS
-38 TNLVTVFDP
+38 TNTVYVWDSSN
-47 DTMYS
+47 MYG
-52 FNSWAKKVD
+52 FKSWTKDVD

-82 GITPDKIIDTL
+82 GIAPDKIIDTL

-100 PIREKGHSLKAWG
+100 PIREKGHSLRAWG

-128 KYDFNMLNYCKQDVE
+128 KYDFNMLKYCKQDVE

-174 DQQEKNGFAFDMMKA
+174 DQQEKNGFAFNMMKA

-201 DLEQWSLEEFEPTI
+201 DLEQWSLEEFKPTI

-291 SWIDA
+291 SWINA

>member
-1 MSLVIGVE
+1 
-9 RKRMKVILDIETDG
+9 MKVVLDIETDG
-23 FNPSK
+23 FNPTK
-28 IHCIVAKDID
+28 VHCIVAKDIT
-38 TNLVTVFDP
+38 TNTVTVFDP
-47 DTMYS
+47 STMYG
-52 FNSWAKKVD
+52 FNNWAKQVD

-82 GITPDKIIDTL
+82 EIAPGKIIDTL

-100 PIREKGHSLKAWG
+100 PIREKGHRLKAWG
-113 EKLNMLKGGEDVNFS
+113 EKLNMLKGGEDVNFF
-128 KYDFNMLNYCKQDVE
+128 KYDKAMLDYCKQDVE
-143 ITHAVYN
+143 ITHAVYK
-150 ELVKESNGFSQESSD
+150 ELVKESEGFSQESVD
-165 LEHNIRLIL
+165 LEHDIRLII

-189 QQLLAKLKEDIY
+189 QQLLATLKDDIY

-261 LKTIKEP
+261 LKKIKEP

-291 SWIDA
+291 SWIEA

-322 NMAQVP
+322 NMAQIP
-328 AVYSPYGKDCRG
+328 AVYSPYGKACRG
-340 LWTISDPMKY
+340 LWTVSDITKY

-359 LELRCLAHYLNDTT
+359 LELRCLAHYLNDTN

-393 ANRDQAKTFI
+393 EGRAQAKTFI
-403 YAFLYGAGAEKIGKI
+403 YAFLYGAGPEKIGKI
-418 VGAGKEQG
+418 VGEGRDKG
-426 NSLIKR
+426 NILINR
-432 FLSNLPSLRRLREQ
+432 FLSNLPALKRLRNQ
-446 VESVSRRGKIKAID
+446 VENASRRGKIKAID

-467 SPHSALNTLLQGAGA
+467 STHSALNTLLQGAGA
-482 IVCKQWLLHIIT
+482 IICKQWLLHIIK
-494 RVYNKKLDAKLVAS
+494 RVYNKKLDVKLVAS

-513 QFEVANK
+513 QFEVANE

-532 MKETEKTLKLRC
+532 MKETEKTLNLRC
-544 PLDNDYKVGVTWAE
+544 PLDNDYKVGVTWKE

>member
-1 MSLVIGVE
+1 
-9 RKRMKVILDIETDG
+9 MKVILDIETDG

-28 IHCIVAKDID
+28 IHCIVAKNVD

-100 PIREKGHSLKAWG
+100 PIREKGHSLRAWG

-221 TKEIPFNIGSRQQIA
+221 TKEISFNIGSRQQIA

-291 SWIDA
+291 SWINA

-432 FLSNLPSLRRLREQ
+432 FLSNLPSLKRLREQ
-446 VESVSRRGKIKAID
+446 VEKVSRRGKIKAID

>member
-1 MSLVIGVE
+1 
-9 RKRMKVILDIETDG
+9 MKVILDIETDG

-28 IHCIVAKDID
+28 IHCIVAKNVD

-100 PIREKGHSLKAWG
+100 PIREKGHSLRAWG

-150 ELVKESNGFSQESSD
+150 ELIKESNGFSQESSD

-291 SWIDA
+291 SWINA

-432 FLSNLPSLRRLREQ
+432 FLSNLPSLKRLREQ

>member
-1 MSLVIGVE
+1 
-9 RKRMKVILDIETDG
+9 MKVVLDIETDG

-38 TNLVTVFDP
+38 T
-47 DTMYS
+47 DTITIWDSGNMNS
-52 FNSWAKKVD
+52 FKSWAKDID

-76 NRLLGT
+76 NKLLNAEILPG
-82 GITPDKIIDTL
+82 DIIDTL

-100 PIREKGHSLKAWG
+100 PIREKGHGLRAWG
-113 EKLNMLKGGEDVNFS
+113 EKLNMFKGGEGVNFL
-128 KYDFNMLNYCKQDVE
+128 KYNQAMLDYCKQDVE
-143 ITHAVYN
+143 ITHAVYK
-150 ELVKESNGFSQESSD
+150 ELLKESKGFTKESID
-165 LEHNIRLIL
+165 LEHDIRLII
-174 DQQEKNGFAFDMMKA
+174 DQQEKNGFAFDIRKA
-189 QQLLAKLKEDIY
+189 QELLAKLKDDIY

-236 DRLMKKGWKP
+236 DRLMKRGWKP
-246 KQFTDKKNIIINEAV
+246 KQFTDKDNIIINESV

-268 ELKLTAERFSKYF
+268 ELKLTAERFAKYF

-291 SWIDA
+291 SWIEA
-296 CDNDN
+296 CDKSN
-301 RVHGKVMTLRTI
+301 RVHGKVMTLRTV

-328 AVYSPYGKDCRG
+328 ATYSPYGKECRG
-340 LWTISDPMKY
+340 LWTVSDAMNY

-359 LELRCLAHYLNDTT
+359 LELRCLAHYLNDTS

-380 GDIHTKNMELAGL
+380 GDIHTKNMELAGIK
-393 ANRDQAKTFI
+393 NRDQAKTFI

-418 VGAGKEQG
+418 VGAGKQQG
-426 NSLIKR
+426 NVLINR
-432 FLSNLPSLRRLREQ
+432 FLSNLPSLKRLRSQ
-446 VESVSRRGKIKAID
+446 VENAGYRGRIKAID

-467 SPHSALNTLLQGAGA
+467 SAHSALNTLLQGAGA
-482 IVCKQWLLHIIT
+482 IICKHWLLRIT
-494 RVYNKKLDAKLVAS
+494 HRVYNKKLDVKLVAS

-520 DVNEFC
+520 DVEDFC
-526 SITKIA
+526 SITRIS
-532 MKETEKTLKLRC
+532 MKETENLLKLRC
-544 PLDNDYKVGVTWAE
+544 PLDNDYKVGTTWAE